1 MDYTEL
7 QHLTKPD
14 ALVTLIRTT
23 VTDTQPLRI
32 KRGSACVV
40 APSCLIK
47 PELGDVV
54 LCMIA
59 DDEDAATILSVVER
73 FEPASSVVLDVASP
87 LEIRVPSLSVM
98 SQKIDVQADRVEV
111 NVGVLKRLVDR
122 FDDAVEFLSMRVGT
136 LFMHAKRSIKR
147 VDELDETK
155 AGHLRLE
162 SPTLVEVHGA
172 ATVVSGEELI
182 KFQSKQIH
190 MG

>member
-14 ALVTLIRTT
+14 AVVTLVRTT
-23 VTDTQPLRI
+23 VTDLQPLRI
-32 KRGSACVV
+32 KRGNACVL
-40 APSCLIK
+40 AASCLVK

-54 LCMIA
+54 LCMVV
-59 DDEDAATILSVVER
+59 DDDDVATILSVVER
-73 FEPASSVVLDVASP
+73 FEPANAVVLDMHSP
-87 LEIRVPSLSVM
+87 LEIRVPSLSLM
-98 SQKIDVQADRVEV
+98 SEKVDVQADRVEV

-122 FDDAVEFLSMRVGT
+122 CDDAIEFLSARVGT

-147 VDELDETK
+147 VEELDETK